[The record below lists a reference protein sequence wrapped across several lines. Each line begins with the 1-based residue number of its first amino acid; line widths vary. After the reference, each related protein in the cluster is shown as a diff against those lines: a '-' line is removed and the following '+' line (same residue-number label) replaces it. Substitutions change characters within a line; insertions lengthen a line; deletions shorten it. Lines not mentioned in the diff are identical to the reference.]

1 MLKVQE
7 IIKIVSRNL
16 QNYWF
21 SRKNE
26 DDTYENIEFE
36 DVQQGDIVWFNKDAD
51 AEDVIEVKKALSRM
65 KMHMYSKSLYENGK
79 LMKSKSGAFSF
90 LILPNQQ

>member
-7 IIKIVSRNL
+7 IINIVSRNL

-21 SRKNE
+21 SRKND

-51 AEDVIEVKKALSRM
+51 EDDMIEVKKSLSRM
-65 KMHMYSKSLYENGK
+65 KMHMYSKSLYEEGK
-79 LMKSKSGAFSF
+79 LTKTKSGAYSF
-90 LILPNQQ
+90 LILPNQ

>member
-7 IIKIVSRNL
+7 IIRIVSQNL

-21 SRKNE
+21 SRKND

-51 AEDVIEVKKALSRM
+51 EDDMIEVKKSLSRM
-65 KMHMYSKSLYENGK
+65 KMHMYSKSLYEEGK
-79 LMKSKSGAFSF
+79 LTKTKSGAYSF
-90 LILPNQQ
+90 LILPNQ

>member
-1 MLKVQE
+1 MLKIQE
-7 IIKIVSRNL
+7 IINIVSRNL

-36 DVQQGDIVWFNKDAD
+36 DVQQGDIVWFNKDAN
-51 AEDVIEVKKALSRM
+51 AEDMIEVKKSLSRM
-65 KMHMYSKSLYENGK
+65 KMHMYSKTLYEEGK
-79 LMKSKSGAFSF
+79 LTKTKSGAYSF
-90 LILPNQQ
+90 LILPNQ

>member
-7 IIKIVSRNL
+7 IINIVSQNL

-21 SRKNE
+21 SRKND

-51 AEDVIEVKKALSRM
+51 EDDMIEVKKSLSRM
-65 KMHMYSKSLYENGK
+65 KMHMYSKSLYEEGK
-79 LMKSKSGAFSF
+79 LTKTKSGAYSF
-90 LILPNQQ
+90 LILPNQ

>member
-7 IIKIVSRNL
+7 IINIVSRNL

-21 SRKNE
+21 SRKND

-51 AEDVIEVKKALSRM
+51 EDDMIEVKISLSRR
-65 KMHMYSKSLYENGK
+65 KMHMYSKSLYEEGK
-79 LMKSKSGAFSF
+79 LTKTKSGAYSF
-90 LILPNQQ
+90 LILPNQ

>member
-7 IIKIVSRNL
+7 IINIVSQNL

-21 SRKNE
+21 SRKND

-36 DVQQGDIVWFNKDAD
+36 DVQQGDIVWFNKDAN
-51 AEDVIEVKKALSRM
+51 EDDMIEVKKSLSRM
-65 KMHMYSKSLYENGK
+65 KMHMYSKSLYEEGK
-79 LMKSKSGAFSF
+79 LTKTKSGAYSF
-90 LILPNQQ
+90 LILPNQ

>member
-1 MLKVQE
+1 MLKIQE
-7 IIKIVSRNL
+7 IINIVSRNL

-21 SRKNE
+21 SRKND

-51 AEDVIEVKKALSRM
+51 EDDMIEVKKSLSRM
-65 KMHMYSKSLYENGK
+65 KMHMYSKSLYEEGK
-79 LMKSKSGAFSF
+79 LTKTKSGAYSF
-90 LILPNQQ
+90 LILPNQ

>member
-1 MLKVQE
+1 MLKIQE
-7 IIKIVSRNL
+7 IINIVSKNL

-21 SRKNE
+21 SRKND

-51 AEDVIEVKKALSRM
+51 EDDMIEVKKSLSRM
-65 KMHMYSKSLYENGK
+65 KMHMYSKSLYEEGK
-79 LMKSKSGAFSF
+79 LTKTKSGAYSF
-90 LILPNQQ
+90 LILPNQ

>member
-7 IIKIVSRNL
+7 IINIVSRNL

-21 SRKNE
+21 SRKND

-51 AEDVIEVKKALSRM
+51 EDDMSEVKKSLSRM
-65 KMHMYSKSLYENGK
+65 KMHMYSKSLYEEGK
-79 LMKSKSGAFSF
+79 LTKTKSGAYSF
-90 LILPNQQ
+90 LILPNQ

>member
-1 MLKVQE
+1 MLKIQK
-7 IIKIVSRNL
+7 IINIVSRNL

-21 SRKNE
+21 SRKND

-51 AEDVIEVKKALSRM
+51 KDDMIEVKKSLSRM
-65 KMHMYSKSLYENGK
+65 KMHMYSKSLYEEGK
-79 LMKSKSGAFSF
+79 LTKTKSGAYSF
-90 LILPNQQ
+90 LILLNQ